1 MESGV
6 VLREGGII
14 MGVSADLGV
23 ETASGHRYC
32 GYEELG
38 NGSNYLTVCA
48 TIGAGDVTRSRD
60 LVMSASHALN
70 KYVRGVAAMK

>member
-48 TIGAGDVTRSRD
+48 TIGAGDVTRS